1 MADKHVRSQ
10 SRKEYSMQ
18 ENAITSVEDLPNESW
33 KIQTLV
39 IGGVLGMLVGL
50 GGAYLL
56 TKRAEQKGT
65 QLSITP
71 GKGVQLGVL
80 MAGLL
85 RSILSLG
92 ED

>member
-1 MADKHVRSQ
+1 M
-10 SRKEYSMQ
+10 E
-18 ENAITSVEDLPNESW
+18 ETEIVESKNDSDNIW

-39 IGGVLGMLVGL
+39 IGGVLGLLVGL

-56 TKRAEQKGT
+56 TKRADQKGT
-65 QLSITP
+65 KLAITP

-80 MAGLL
+80 LAGVL
-85 RSILSLG
+85 RSVLSLG

>member
-1 MADKHVRSQ
+1 
-10 SRKEYSMQ
+10 MQ
-18 ENAITSVEDLPNESW
+18 ENGIIHIEDQPDESW

-39 IGGVLGMLVGL
+39 IGGVLGLVAGL
-50 GGAYLL
+50 TGAYLL

>member
-18 ENAITSVEDLPNESW
+18 ENAITSVEDQPNESW

-39 IGGVLGMLVGL
+39 VGGVLGMLVGL

>member
-1 MADKHVRSQ
+1 M
-10 SRKEYSMQ
+10 E
-18 ENAITSVEDLPNESW
+18 ENAIISVEEQPDNSW

-39 IGGVLGMLVGL
+39 IGGVLGALVGL

-65 QLSITP
+65 RLAITP
-71 GKGVQLGVL
+71 GKGVQLGVML
-80 MAGLL
+80 AGLV
-85 RSILSLG
+85 RSILTLG

>member
-1 MADKHVRSQ
+1 
-10 SRKEYSMQ
+10 MQ
-18 ENAITSVEDLPNESW
+18 ENPIIPVEDKPDELW
-33 KIQTLV
+33 KMQTLV

-65 QLSITP
+65 RLAITP
-71 GKGVQLGVL
+71 GKSVQLGVL
-80 MAGLL
+80 LAGLL

>member
-1 MADKHVRSQ
+1 
-10 SRKEYSMQ
+10 MQ
-18 ENAITSVEDLPNESW
+18 EHAIIPVEDQPDGSW
-33 KIQTLV
+33 KIQTLL

-80 MAGLL
+80 LAGLM

>member
-1 MADKHVRSQ
+1 
-10 SRKEYSMQ
+10 MQ
-18 ENAITSVEDLPNESW
+18 ENAMITLEDQPDETW

-65 QLSITP
+65 PLSITP

-80 MAGLL
+80 MAGLM

>member
-1 MADKHVRSQ
+1 
-10 SRKEYSMQ
+10 MQ
-18 ENAITSVEDLPNESW
+18 ENDIVPVEDQPDESW
-33 KIQTLV
+33 KIQTLL

-56 TKRAEQKGT
+56 TKRADQKGT
-65 QLSITP
+65 RLSITP

-80 MAGLL
+80 LAGLL

>member
-1 MADKHVRSQ
+1 M
-10 SRKEYSMQ
+10 E
-18 ENAITSVEDLPNESW
+18 ENAIIPVEERPDNAW
-33 KIQTLV
+33 KMQTLL

-50 GGAYLL
+50 SGAYLL

-80 MAGLL
+80 LAGLL

>member
-1 MADKHVRSQ
+1 
-10 SRKEYSMQ
+10 MQ
-18 ENAITSVEDLPNESW
+18 ENSLITVEDQPDEAW
-33 KIQTLV
+33 KMQTLV

-56 TKRAEQKGT
+56 TKRAEQRGT
-65 QLSITP
+65 QLTITP

>member
-1 MADKHVRSQ
+1 M
-10 SRKEYSMQ
+10 E
-18 ENAITSVEDLPNESW
+18 ENAIIPVEDQPDETW
-33 KIQTLV
+33 KIQTLL
-39 IGGVLGMLVGL
+39 IGGVLGMLAGL

-80 MAGLL
+80 LAGLM

>member
-1 MADKHVRSQ
+1 
-10 SRKEYSMQ
+10 MQ
-18 ENAITSVEDLPNESW
+18 ENVIIHVEDQADESW

-80 MAGLL
+80 LAGLM